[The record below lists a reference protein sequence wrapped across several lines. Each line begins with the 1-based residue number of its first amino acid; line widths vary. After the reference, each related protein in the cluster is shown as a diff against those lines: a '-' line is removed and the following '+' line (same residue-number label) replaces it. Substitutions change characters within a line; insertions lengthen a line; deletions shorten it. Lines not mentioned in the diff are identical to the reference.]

1 MSSTALLQ
9 QENSTVHA
17 EVLTANSAYV
27 KSFGAKSELGLPP
40 ARRFAILTCMN
51 ARLDPAKYAGL
62 SEGDAH
68 VIRNAG
74 GRASDDAIRS
84 LIISYKLLGT
94 REWFV
99 IHHTD
104 CGMELFTDDIMRELL
119 SKSLA
124 TATVDEKGWR
134 NVEERG
140 GSDEAKFISFLT
152 IADLAGSVVEDV
164 QRIKDHPLVPADIPV
179 YGYIYDV
186 KSGKLIEVPAA
197 TKIGKAK

>member
-1 MSSTALLQ
+1 MSVL
-9 QENSTVHA
+9 A
-17 EVLTANSAYV
+17 EVLSANDDYAA
-27 KSFGAKSELGLPP
+27 SFGAKTELGLPP
-40 ARRFAILTCMN
+40 ARGFAILTCMD

-84 LIISYKLLGT
+84 LVISYKLLGT

-104 CGMELFTDDIMRELL
+104 CGMEFFSDDVMRGLLGQSLETAELGPDGFHD
-119 SKSLA
+119 
-124 TATVDEKGWR
+124 V
-134 NVEERG
+134 
-140 GSDEAKFISFLT
+140 GSGPGSAEAKFIDWLT
-152 IADLAGSVVEDV
+152 ISHREGSVVEDV
-164 QRIKDHPLVPADIPV
+164 ARIRAHPLVPSRIPI

-186 KSGKLIEVPAA
+186 KTGQLIEIPDA
-197 TKIGKAK
+197 TKAGQAS